1 MDDFEKEMLFKYLR
15 DMTERGDDDAKGLLR
30 LLEKKDL
37 RDDEIAIVWSIDDVM
52 EECKWLTKE
61 QAYDVL
67 HHLDS
72 KHDANIG
79 VNWETIHYWGEYLY
93 PQENEDA

>member
-1 MDDFEKEMLFKYLR
+1 MNDFEKEMLLAYLR
-15 DMTERGDDDAKGLLR
+15 DMTERGDETAKKLLP

-37 RDDEIAIVWSIDDVM
+37 QDDEIAIVWSVDDVM

-67 HHLDS
+67 HHLDR

-79 VNWETIHYWGEYLY
+79 VNWETIYYWGQHLY
-93 PQENEDA
+93 PQENQDA

>member
-1 MDDFEKEMLFKYLR
+1 
-15 DMTERGDDDAKGLLR
+15 MTKTIELQDGQ
-30 LLEKKDL
+30 
-37 RDDEIAIVWSIDDVM
+37 IAIIWSIDDVM

-67 HHLDS
+67 YYLDR

-79 VNWETIHYWGEYLY
+79 VNWDTIHYWAEHLY
-93 PQENEDA
+93 PQEKRVEE